1 MNGQITLW
9 QWLKSLEHDDYTV
22 KSLFSGAG
30 GLDCGLEQA
39 GLKGYSVGGAQ
50 VSTLHAGFIINTGN
64 AMASDIYDL
73 MKYVQDVVMK
83 QSGVLLEPEVRLVGS
98 FK

>member
-1 MNGQITLW
+1 
-9 QWLKSLEHDDYTV
+9 
-22 KSLFSGAG
+22 
-30 GLDCGLEQA
+30 
-39 GLKGYSVGGAQ
+39 
-50 VSTLHAGFIINTGN
+50 
-64 AMASDIYDL
+64 MASDIYDL